1 VHDSGFAPVQHCNK
15 QACNFSFIA
24 SSGCIGYIQAMKTD
38 ITLSSITEILEKAG
52 QDILL
57 PAFHS
62 SVQTSTKAD
71 GSIVTET
78 DLNCQRFIEAELA
91 GLDTSIALLGEE
103 MTEEQQLHSLN
114 CSQGSYWCLDP
125 LDGTT
130 NFSTALPAFAISLAL
145 IENGQVQLA
154 CIHDPVRQE
163 SFTARRGGGAHLNGR
178 VIRCSNEDKLA
189 NAVGFIDF
197 KRLDQET
204 AKRIAAKRSY
214 RSQRNIGTC
223 ALEWAWLAA
232 GRAQFIIHGGEKIW
246 DFAAGSLIA
255 EEAGCQVGNFTAQ
268 ALFPSQKLSSPI
280 LATCMPTL
288 QRELQ
293 HQLID

>member
-1 VHDSGFAPVQHCNK
+1 MNNNV
-15 QACNFSFIA
+15 
-24 SSGCIGYIQAMKTD
+24 
-38 ITLSSITEILEKAG
+38 TLSSITAILEKAG
-52 QDILL
+52 RNIIL

-71 GSIVTET
+71 GSVVTET
-78 DLNCQRFIEAELA
+78 DLNCQHFIESELA
-91 GLDTSIALLGEE
+91 RLDASIALLGEE
-103 MTEEQQLHSLN
+103 MTEEQQLHSLH
-114 CSQGSYWCLDP
+114 SSRGSYWCLDP

-145 IENGQVQLA
+145 IENGKVQLA
-154 CIHDPVRQE
+154 CIHDPVRRE
-163 SFTARRGGGAHLNGR
+163 SFTARRGYGAHLNGQA
-178 VIRCSNEDKLA
+178 IRCSNEDKLA

-197 KRLDQET
+197 KRLEKRT

-255 EEAGCQVGNFTAQ
+255 EEAGCQVGNFFAEP
-268 ALFPSQKLSSPI
+268 LFPSQRLSSPI
-280 LATCMPTL
+280 LATCMPSL
-288 QRELQ
+288 QKELQ
-293 HQLID
+293 YQLTL

>member
-1 VHDSGFAPVQHCNK
+1 MIAD
-15 QACNFSFIA
+15 FSFIA
-24 SSGCIGYIQAMKTD
+24 SLDCMGYISAMKTD

-71 GSIVTET
+71 GSVVTET
-78 DLNCQRFIEAELA
+78 DLNCQHFIESELAELDA
-91 GLDTSIALLGEE
+91 SIALLGEE
-103 MTEEQQLHSLN
+103 MTEEQQLRSLHS
-114 CSQGSYWCLDP
+114 SQGSYWCLDP

-163 SFTARRGGGAHLNGR
+163 SFTARRGDGARLNNR
-178 VIRCSNEDKLA
+178 AIRCSNEDKLA

-197 KRLDQET
+197 KRLERET
-204 AKRIAAKRSY
+204 AKRIAAKKSY

-255 EEAGCQVGNFTAQ
+255 EEAGCQVGNFAAE
-268 ALFPSQKLSSPI
+268 ALFPGRSLSSSI
-280 LATCMPTL
+280 LATCMSSL
-288 QRELQ
+288 QKELQ
-293 HQLID
+293 HQLIA

>member
-1 VHDSGFAPVQHCNK
+1 MR
-15 QACNFSFIA
+15 
-24 SSGCIGYIQAMKTD
+24 YISAMKTD
-38 ITLSSITEILEKAG
+38 ITLSSMTKILEKAG

-71 GSIVTET
+71 GSVVTET
-78 DLNCQRFIEAELA
+78 DLNCQRFIENELA
-91 GLDTSIALLGEE
+91 GLDASIALLGEE
-103 MTEEQQLHSLN
+103 MTEEQQLQSLHS
-114 CSQGSYWCLDP
+114 SQGSYWCLDP

-130 NFSTALPAFAISLAL
+130 NFSTSLPAFAISLAL
-145 IENGQVQLA
+145 IESGQVQLA

-163 SFTARRGGGAHLNGR
+163 SFSARRGNGAHLNGQS
-178 VIRCSNEDKLA
+178 IRCSNEDELA

-197 KRLDQET
+197 KRLERKT
-204 AKRIAAKRSY
+204 AKRIAAKKSY

-255 EEAGCQVGNFTAQ
+255 EEAGCMVGNFSADP
-268 ALFPSQKLSSPI
+268 LFPCQRLSSPI
-280 LATCMPTL
+280 LATCMPSL
-288 QRELQ
+288 QTELQ
-293 HQLID
+293 HQLTL

>member
-1 VHDSGFAPVQHCNK
+1 MNSDN
-15 QACNFSFIA
+15 
-24 SSGCIGYIQAMKTD
+24 
-38 ITLSSITEILEKAG
+38 TLSAITAILEQAG
-52 QDILL
+52 QDIIL

-71 GSIVTET
+71 GSVVTET
-78 DLNCQRFIEAELA
+78 DLNCQRFIEVELA
-91 GLDTSIALLGEE
+91 GLNASIALLGEE
-103 MTEEQQLHSLN
+103 MTEEQQLHSLCDSN
-114 CSQGSYWCLDP
+114 GSYWCLDP

-130 NFSTALPAFAISLAL
+130 NFSTSLPAFAISLAL

-154 CIHDPVRQE
+154 CIHDPVRKE
-163 SFTARRGGGAHLNGR
+163 TFSARRGSGAHLNGR
-178 VIRCSNEDKLA
+178 TIRCSNEDKLA

-197 KRLDQET
+197 KRLERET
-204 AKRIAAKRSY
+204 AKKIAAKRSY

-255 EEAGCQVGNFTAQ
+255 EEAGCQVGNFSAEP
-268 ALFPSQKLSSPI
+268 LFPSQRLSSPI
-280 LATCMPTL
+280 LATCMPSL

-293 HQLID
+293 HQLTL

>member
-1 VHDSGFAPVQHCNK
+1 MDSQITHVIK
-15 QACNFSFIA
+15 R
-24 SSGCIGYIQAMKTD
+24 SGAIVPFNRDRIVNAIYRAAVTVGGRDRKRAEQLADQVVAYLEQS
-38 ITLSSITEILEKAG
+38 TLPGQMPHIEEI
-52 QDILL
+52 QDI
-57 PAFHS
+57 
-62 SVQTSTKAD
+62 VEK
-71 GSIVTET
+71 V
-78 DLNCQRFIEAELA
+78 
-91 GLDTSIALLGEE
+91 
-103 MTEEQQLHSLN
+103 
-114 CSQGSYWCLDP
+114 
-125 LDGTT
+125 
-130 NFSTALPAFAISLAL
+130 L
-145 IENGQVQLA
+145 IENGHVQLA

-163 SFTARRGGGAHLNGR
+163 SFTARRGGGAQLNGR

-255 EEAGCQVGNFTAQ
+255 EEAGCQVGNFSAEP
-268 ALFPSQKLSSPI
+268 LFPRQGLSSPI
-280 LATCMPTL
+280 LATCMPSL

-293 HQLID
+293 HQLIL

>member
-1 VHDSGFAPVQHCNK
+1 
-15 QACNFSFIA
+15 
-24 SSGCIGYIQAMKTD
+24 MKTG
-38 ITLSSITEILEKAG
+38 ITLSSITQILEKAG

-57 PAFHS
+57 PVFYS
-62 SVQTSTKAD
+62 SVQTSTKSD
-71 GSIVTET
+71 GSVVTEA
-78 DLNCQRFIEAELA
+78 DINCQQFIETELA
-91 GLDTSIALLGEE
+91 CLDASIALLGEE
-103 MTEEQQLHSLN
+103 MTEEQQMHSLN
-114 CSQGSYWCLDP
+114 NSQGCYWCLDP

-163 SFTARRGGGAHLNGR
+163 TFTARRGDGAHLNGHL
-178 VIRCSNEDKLA
+178 IHCSNEDELA

-197 KRLDQET
+197 KRLERET
-204 AKRIAAKRSY
+204 AKKIATKRSY

-255 EEAGCQVGNFTAQ
+255 GEAGCQVGNFAGEP
-268 ALFPSQKLSSPI
+268 LFPGRNLSSPV

-288 QRELQ
+288 QRELL
-293 HQLID
+293 HQLIA

>member
-1 VHDSGFAPVQHCNK
+1 MNSDV
-15 QACNFSFIA
+15 
-24 SSGCIGYIQAMKTD
+24 
-38 ITLSSITEILEKAG
+38 TLSSITGILEKAG

-71 GSIVTET
+71 GSVVTET
-78 DLNCQRFIEAELA
+78 DLNCQHFIEAELA
-91 GLDTSIALLGEE
+91 GLDASIALLGEE
-103 MTEEQQLHSLN
+103 MTEERQLHSLHS
-114 CSQGSYWCLDP
+114 SQGSYWCLDP

-145 IENGQVQLA
+145 IKNSQVQLA

-163 SFTARRGGGAHLNGR
+163 SFTARRGGGAHLNGH
-178 VIRCSNEDKLA
+178 IIHCSNEGELA

-197 KRLDQET
+197 KRLEKKI
-204 AKRIAAKRSY
+204 ARRIAAKRSY

-232 GRAQFIIHGGEKIW
+232 GRAQFIIHGDEKIW

-255 EEAGCQVGNFTAQ
+255 EEAGCQVGDFSAEP
-268 ALFPSQKLSSPI
+268 LFPSHRLSSPI
-280 LATCMPTL
+280 LATCMPSL

-293 HQLID
+293 HQLSF

>member
-1 VHDSGFAPVQHCNK
+1 MNYEV
-15 QACNFSFIA
+15 
-24 SSGCIGYIQAMKTD
+24 
-38 ITLSSITEILEKAG
+38 TLLSITGIIEQAG
-52 QDILL
+52 CNILL

-71 GSIVTET
+71 GSVVTET
-78 DLNCQRFIEAELA
+78 DLRCQHFIESELA
-91 GLDTSIALLGEE
+91 KLDVSIALLGEE
-103 MTEEQQLHSLN
+103 MTEEQQLHSLHS
-114 CSQGSYWCLDP
+114 SQGSYWCLDP

-145 IENGQVQLA
+145 IENSQVQLA

-163 SFTARRGGGAHLNGR
+163 SFTARRGDGAHLNGHM
-178 VIRCSNEDKLA
+178 ICCSNENEMA

-197 KRLDQET
+197 KRLEKKI

-255 EEAGCQVGNFTAQ
+255 QEAGCQVGNFLTEP
-268 ALFPSQKLSSPI
+268 LFPCQKLSSSV
-280 LATCMPTL
+280 LATCTPSL

-293 HQLID
+293 YQLEP